1 MKSEIIKLLQD
12 KYDKS
17 NQGISIVD
25 LSNGLDLP
33 IAELKKILNE
43 LHKEKKIVVRQGING
58 KLIYEKVQN
67 SNRISSRQR

>member
-1 MKSEIIKLLQD
+1 MKSEIIKLLQE

-17 NQGISIVD
+17 TQGISIVD

-58 KLIYEKVQN
+58 KLIYLKK
-67 SNRISSRQR
+67 

>member
-1 MKSEIIKLLQD
+1 MKSEIIKLLQE

-17 NQGISIVD
+17 TQGISIVD

-58 KLIYEKVQN
+58 KLIYLKF
-67 SNRISSRQR
+67 

>member
-1 MKSEIIKLLQD
+1 MKSEIIKFLQE

-17 NQGISIVD
+17 NQGVYIVD

-58 KLIYEKVQN
+58 KLIYLKEYKYGK
-67 SNRISSRQR
+67 

>member
-1 MKSEIIKLLQD
+1 MKSEIIKLLQE

-58 KLIYEKVQN
+58 KLIYLK
-67 SNRISSRQR
+67 S

>member
-1 MKSEIIKLLQD
+1 MKSEIIKLLQE

-43 LHKEKKIVVRQGING
+43 LHKEKKIVARQGING
-58 KLIYEKVQN
+58 KLIYLKN
-67 SNRISSRQR
+67 

>member
-1 MKSEIIKLLQD
+1 MKSEIIKLLQE

-17 NQGISIVD
+17 DQGISIVD
-25 LSNGLDLP
+25 LSNSLDLP

>member
-1 MKSEIIKLLQD
+1 MKPKIIKLLQE

-33 IAELKKILNE
+33 IAELKKNLNE

-58 KLIYEKVQN
+58 KLIYLK
-67 SNRISSRQR
+67 I

>member
-33 IAELKKILNE
+33 IDELKKILNE
-43 LHKEKKIVVRQGING
+43 LHKEKKIVARQGING
-58 KLIYEKVQN
+58 KLIYLKN
-67 SNRISSRQR
+67 

>member
-17 NQGISIVD
+17 TQGISIVD

-43 LHKEKKIVVRQGING
+43 LHKEKKIVARKGING
-58 KLIYEKVQN
+58 KLIYLKNQ
-67 SNRISSRQR
+67 

>member
-1 MKSEIIKLLQD
+1 MKSEIIKLLQE

-43 LHKEKKIVVRQGING
+43 LHKEKKIVARQGING
-58 KLIYEKVQN
+58 KLIYLK
-67 SNRISSRQR
+67 I

>member
-1 MKSEIIKLLQD
+1 MKSEIIKFLQE

-17 NQGISIVD
+17 TQGISIVD
-25 LSNGLDLP
+25 LSNSLDLP

-43 LHKEKKIVVRQGING
+43 LHKEKKIVARQGING

>member
-1 MKSEIIKLLQD
+1 MKSEIIKLLQE

-33 IAELKKILNE
+33 IDELKKILNE
-43 LHKEKKIVVRQGING
+43 LHKEKKIVARQGING
-58 KLIYEKVQN
+58 KLIYLKN
-67 SNRISSRQR
+67 

>member
-1 MKSEIIKLLQD
+1 MKSEIIKLLQE

-33 IAELKKILNE
+33 IDELKKILNE
-43 LHKEKKIVVRQGING
+43 LHKEKKITVRQGING
-58 KLIYEKVQN
+58 KLIYLKK
-67 SNRISSRQR
+67 

>member
-17 NQGISIVD
+17 TQGISIVD

-58 KLIYEKVQN
+58 KIIYLK
-67 SNRISSRQR
+67 I

>member
-25 LSNGLDLP
+25 LSNGLNLP
-33 IAELKKILNE
+33 IAELKKLLNE
-43 LHKEKKIVVRQGING
+43 LHKEKK
-58 KLIYEKVQN
+58 N
-67 SNRISSRQR
+67 SCKTRN

>member
-1 MKSEIIKLLQD
+1 MKSEIIKLLQE

-67 SNRISSRQR
+67 SNRISSR

>member
-1 MKSEIIKLLQD
+1 MKSEIIKLLQE

-25 LSNGLDLP
+25 LSNILDLP

-43 LHKEKKIVVRQGING
+43 LHKEKKIVARQGING
-58 KLIYEKVQN
+58 KLIYLK
-67 SNRISSRQR
+67 I

>member
-1 MKSEIIKLLQD
+1 MKSEIIKLLQE

-43 LHKEKKIVVRQGING
+43 LHKEKKIVVRQGINR
-58 KLIYEKVQN
+58 KLIYLK
-67 SNRISSRQR
+67 S